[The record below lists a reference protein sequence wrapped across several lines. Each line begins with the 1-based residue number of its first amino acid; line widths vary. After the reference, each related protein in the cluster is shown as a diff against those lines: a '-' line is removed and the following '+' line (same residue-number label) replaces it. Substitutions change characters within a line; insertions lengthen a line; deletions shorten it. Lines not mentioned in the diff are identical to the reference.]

1 MHFCPRCGILI
12 LLSMRRIRGYKE
24 VCPMKTFFKLVAVL
38 AMLGGICLAITLWLE
53 RRLEPEYIP
62 IYGAP
67 HEDGQ

>member
-1 MHFCPRCGILI
+1 
-12 LLSMRRIRGYKE
+12 
-24 VCPMKTFFKLVAVL
+24 MKTFFKLVAVL